1 MMQMPSNRTLI
12 KLAIAAAVVI
22 MLYYVFVAKPA
33 DRYLDYE
40 LESGPFE
47 DVDDMMDDEEADYMM
62 MDDEEY
68 DDEDGDYEDD
78 DYEDDDYEDDSE
90 DDYEGEIIDL
100 DDEEYDM
107 EDDVFADYEDGLS
120 VSYDEEMDDVEDFE
134 VYENDVGMDISDISD
149 MNLSYE

>member
-47 DVDDMMDDEEADYMM
+47 DADDEYMMLDDEEADYM
-62 MDDEEY
+62 DDIEEY
-68 DDEDGDYEDD
+68 DSDMEDD

-90 DDYEGEIIDL
+90 DDFEGEIIDL
-100 DDEEYDM
+100 DDEDDDM
-107 EDDVFADYEDGLS
+107 EDDVFADYEDGMS

-134 VYENDVGMDISDISD
+134 VYENDVGMD
-149 MNLSYE
+149 LSYE